1 VNAESKLVN
10 RVETTIY
17 QTHIEAL
24 MTLQPEISGVLISTV
39 DGFEIA
45 SRLAQG
51 KSAAK
56 LSAMTSSLLA
66 LAEAMCTETA
76 GGACRDLVIDA
87 EAGRVLL
94 MELPHRTQNLVLA
107 VLCSNKITLGQVLW
121 AVRNCREHL
130 SRRLNML

>member
-1 VNAESKLVN
+1 VNAEGKLVN

-17 QTHIEAL
+17 QTHIDAL

-45 SRLAQG
+45 SRLAPD

-66 LAEAMCTETA
+66 LAEAMCSETG
-76 GGACRDLVIDA
+76 GGACHDLVIDA
-87 EAGRVLL
+87 ESGRVLL
-94 MELPHRTQNLVLA
+94 MELPHRTQKLVLA

-130 SRRLNML
+130 ARRLNML